1 MVELNCK
8 SLSSSIYDCLKEK
21 TQKFVEKG
29 NRAPGLAVVTVGDDD
44 ASHLYVKTKT
54 EKAVLLGYVSFQYFL
69 NEDSRE
75 DDVISLINK
84 LNEND
89 KVDGILLQLPLPP
102 HLNEKRIIEHIRPD
116 KDVDGFTS
124 ANIGAMVKGEE
135 CFIPCTPKGILTIL
149 SHFNVSTIGKR
160 VTVIGR
166 SDIVGK
172 PLAILLMGKGY
183 DATVTV
189 ANSKTKDL
197 KALTLT
203 SDIVISAVGKPLFL
217 DSDYF
222 SDRTVI
228 IDVGINR
235 IKDETRKRGWR
246 TVGDVDR
253 DSLKERDVMIT
264 PVPGGVGLMTVA
276 SLMENT
282 FISRE
287 RRGWM

>member
-8 SLSSSIYDCLKEK
+8 ELSSSIYDSLKEK
-21 TQKFVEKG
+21 TQKFVDKG

-44 ASHLYVKTKT
+44 ASRLYVKTKT
-54 EKAVLLGYVSFQYFL
+54 EKASLLGYVSFQYFL
-69 NEDSRE
+69 NGDSRE
-75 DDVISLINK
+75 EEVISLIES
-84 LNEND
+84 LND
-89 KVDGILLQLPLPP
+89 DDRVDGILLQLPLPA
-102 HLNEKRIIEHIRPD
+102 HLNEKRIIEHIRVD
-116 KDVDGFTS
+116 KDVDGFT
-124 ANIGAMVKGEE
+124 ALNIGRMAKGDE

-149 SHFNVSTIGKR
+149 SHFNIPTVGKR

-172 PLAILLMGKGY
+172 PLALILMGKGY
-183 DATVTV
+183 DATVSV

-197 KALTLT
+197 KALTLS
-203 SDIVISAVGKPLFL
+203 SDIVISAVGKPMFL
-217 DSDYF
+217 DSSYF
-222 SDRTVI
+222 SDGTVI

-235 IKDETRKRGWR
+235 INDPSRKRGWR

-253 DSLKERDVMIT
+253 DSLQDRDVLLT

-287 RRGWM
+287 RRG

>member
-8 SLSSSIYDCLKEK
+8 SLSSSIYDSLKEK
-21 TQKFVEKG
+21 TQKFVDKG

-54 EKAVLLGYVSFQYFL
+54 EKAAYVGFVSFQYFL
-69 NEDSRE
+69 NGDSRE
-75 DDVISLINK
+75 EDVIALIETLNK
-84 LNEND
+84 DE

-102 HLNEKRIIEHIRPD
+102 HLNEKEIIEHIALD

-124 ANIGAMVKGEE
+124 CNMGIMLKGEE

-149 SHFNVSTIGKR
+149 SHFGVSTTGKR

-172 PLAILLMGKGY
+172 PMAVLLMGKGY

-197 KALTLT
+197 RSLTLT
-203 SDIVISAVGKPLFL
+203 SDIVISAVGKPMFL
-217 DSDYF
+217 DSSYF
-222 SDRTVI
+222 SDGTVI

-235 IKDETRKRGWR
+235 ISDSTRKRGWR

-253 DSLKERDVMIT
+253 ESITDRDVSYT

-287 RRGWM
+287 RRG